1 MRQSFC
7 VHCSVLPSNSQLR
20 TEGHHGTTSTPPPHY
35 KAMIVAPQPEA
46 AEAGLITL
54 KAGGNALDA
63 VIACALTQGVVD
75 PLMCGIGGLGSLHIF
90 DPKRGES
97 LVFDGLSTC
106 PAACTP
112 AMWESIFEKECDDG
126 YGFVLK
132 GGVNEIGHTSVTT
145 PGIVRVFG
153 DAHKAFGKLPW
164 AALFDPAVSF
174 AEDGWVVRPH
184 VAMMFALNETH
195 VGRLPFAQKLAH
207 TADGK
212 KLYLRADGTPKR
224 LGDAVKNPDLA
235 DTLRSLARH
244 GAESF
249 YTGEIAARVADDM
262 AAHGGLMTLE
272 RPDEL
277 QGSAKGAADD
287 PLPRPHHRDAPS
299 SCGRH
304 LCLSN
309 PSHARTLRPDRAR
322 AQRRRLHRRHRRSD
336 EDRRRR
342 QGPLHRRPGFHG
354 ASARQA
360 AVGCLCRRMRRQDQ
374 ERREDA
380 ARAGRPPNAK
390 NTTTVSCIDADGMVV
405 SLTHTNGTPSG
416 VIPPGL
422 GFMLNGAMNW
432 YDPRPGRAGS
442 IAAGKRR
449 FSSMTPTIVFEDR
462 TPVFTVGAPGGAWI
476 GLAVLQVLLNV
487 LDWGMPVADAVAAPR
502 FSATS
507 DAIDISNRIPRGVQ
521 KALEAKGYEVKRSPL
536 SFPFAA
542 PHGITRWDGVLE
554 GGADP
559 QRDGYAAGMA

>member
-1 MRQSFC
+1 MDTMARPQRR
-7 VHCSVLPSNSQLR
+7 L
-20 TEGHHGTTSTPPPHY
+20 PHY
-35 KAMIVAPQPEA
+35 KAMVVAPQPEA

-75 PLMCGIGGLGSLHIF
+75 PMMCGLGGLGSLHIY

-112 AMWESIFEKECDDG
+112 TMWESIFEKECDDG

-132 GGVNEIGHTSVTT
+132 GGLNEIGHTSVTT

-153 DAHKAFGKLPW
+153 EAHKALGKLPW
-164 AALFDPAVSF
+164 SALFDPAVSF
-174 AEDGWVVRPH
+174 AEEGWVIRPH
-184 VAMMFALNETH
+184 VVTMFSLNETH
-195 VGRLPFAQKLAH
+195 VGRLPFSQKLAL
-207 TADGK
+207 TADGR
-212 KLYLRADGTPKR
+212 KLYMRADGTPKR
-224 LGDAVKNPDLA
+224 LGEAVKNPDLG
-235 DTLRSLARH
+235 DTLRLLARH

-249 YTGEIAARVADDM
+249 YTGEIAGRIADDM
-262 AAHGGLMTLE
+262 AAHGGLMTLADLENFKVQQKAPLTIRYRGRTIATPPPPAGGVYVSQILRMLE
-272 RPDEL
+272 RFDLTSLEHNSADYIAVVAEAMKIAGVDKDRFIGDPDFIPPPLDRLLSDAYADECA
-277 QGSAKGAADD
+277 AKIRSGEKT
-287 PLPRPHHRDAPS
+287 PL
-299 SCGRH
+299 
-304 LCLSN
+304 
-309 PSHARTLRPDRAR
+309 AR
-322 AQRRRLHRRHRRSD
+322 
-336 EDRRRR
+336 
-342 QGPLHRRPGFHG
+342 
-354 ASARQA
+354 
-360 AVGCLCRRMRRQDQ
+360 VGGD
-374 ERREDA
+374 
-380 ARAGRPPNAK
+380 AK

-432 YDPRPGRAGS
+432 YDPRPGLAGS
-442 IAAGKRR
+442 IAPGKRR

-462 TPVFTVGAPGGAWI
+462 KPVFTVSAPGGAWI
-476 GLAVLQVLLNV
+476 GVAILQVLLNV

-507 DAIDISNRIPRGVQ
+507 NAIDISNRIPRGVQ
-521 KALEAKGYEVKRSPL
+521 KALEAKGYEVKRSPQ

-542 PHGITRWDGVLE
+542 PHGISCWDGVLE